1 MPRYT
6 QLGRRIVVGIC
17 VLAAVVGGAPGGLDA
32 AAPPTQRAAA
42 PFATAPCMFDLP
54 LGVIEGQQVVCGYL
68 TTPARHANPDGPTIR
83 LAVAILKSQALNP
96 APDPLVMLQGGPG
109 GSTID
114 TYFEILLSDPSFLP
128 NRDIILLEQRG
139 TLYSEPALT
148 CQELDELTIELL
160 DQDISPEEDLQR
172 SAQAL
177 QQCHDRLVNEGVDLS
192 AFDSVENAADIEA
205 LRVALEYEQ
214 INLYGVSYGTLL
226 ALHTMRNH
234 PEGLRSVILDAVI
247 PPQTNF
253 LVEAP
258 RSQDRAFTVFFDA
271 CASDPQCNDS
281 YPNLEQV
288 FFDLVEQLN
297 ETPAQIQMT
306 DPETEIRY
314 DALLDGD
321 SLEESLFQLLYATEI
336 IPALPRLIYA
346 ARDGD
351 YTVLSRLIALF
362 VFDRTMSTGMY
373 FSVICAE
380 DADFNLAD
388 LQLDGLRPT
397 VATTG
402 RRDVEAILM
411 FCQDWNV
418 DPLGPEID
426 APVSS
431 DIPTL
436 LLSGIF
442 DPITPPAFAE
452 GAAATLAQSYNYTFP
467 HSGHSAALSGPCSKQ
482 IIRDFLDNPTV
493 EPDASCITGLSGVD
507 FITPANTLRVPS
519 LLPLLNLEGSAANE
533 LTLFGASLALLLSI
547 MLIGPVAWLVW
558 MVRRHGGRTVSFV
571 PIRARVL
578 SWLTTLNGIVLLGFA
593 LGLFVMIVTSLQT
606 VTTWLLFGAP
616 RSWIGLFTL
625 PLFSLFLTAGMVVGA
640 VLAWRSKFWSVW
652 YRSYYTV
659 LVLADIVC
667 LVLLGLWGMLGAAV
681 FG

>member
-1 MPRYT
+1 
-6 QLGRRIVVGIC
+6 
-17 VLAAVVGGAPGGLDA
+17 
-32 AAPPTQRAAA
+32 
-42 PFATAPCMFDLP
+42 MFDLP
-54 LGVIEGQQVVCGYL
+54 LGIIEGEQVVCGYL
-68 TTPARHANPDGPTIR
+68 TTPARHANPDGPSIR
-83 LAVAILKSQALNP
+83 LAVAILKSRAPNP

-114 TYFEILLSDPSFLP
+114 TYFELLLSDPLFLP

-148 CQELDELTIELL
+148 CEELDDLTIELL
-160 DQDISPEEDLQR
+160 DQDISPEEELQR

-177 QQCHDRLVNEGVDLS
+177 QQCRDRLVNAGVDLS

-226 ALHTMRNH
+226 ALHTMRDH

-253 LVEAP
+253 LAEAP

-271 CASDPQCNDS
+271 CASDPQCNGT
-281 YPNLEQV
+281 YPDLEQV

-321 SLEESLFQLLYATEI
+321 SMAETLFQLLYATEI

-351 YTVLSRLIALF
+351 YTLLSRLIALF
-362 VFDRTMSTGMY
+362 VFDRTVSTGMY

-380 DADFNLAD
+380 DADVSLAD
-388 LQLDGLRPT
+388 LQLDGLRPSI
-397 VATTG
+397 ADTG
-402 RRDVEAILM
+402 RRDVEAILV

-418 DPLGPEID
+418 DSLGPEID

-431 DIPTL
+431 DIPIL

-452 GAAATLAQSYNYTFP
+452 EAAVTLAQSYNYTFP
-467 HSGHSAALSGPCSKQ
+467 QSGHSAALSGPCSKQ

-493 EPDASCITGLSGVD
+493 EPDTSCIASLADVD

-519 LLPLLNLEGSAANE
+519 LLRLLNLEGSAARE
-533 LTLFGASLALLLSI
+533 LQLFGVSLALLLSI
-547 MLIGPVAWLVW
+547 MLIGPVAWIVW

-571 PIRARVL
+571 PVRARLL
-578 SWLTTLNGIVLLGFA
+578 SWLTTLNGMVLLGFA
-593 LGLFVMIVTSLQT
+593 LGLFGVIVLSLQS
-606 VTTWLLFGAP
+606 VTPWLFFGAP

-625 PLFSLFLTAGMVVGA
+625 PLLSLFLTVGMVVGA

-652 YRSYYTV
+652 YRGYYTV
-659 LVLADIVC
+659 LVLAAVVC